1 MFRALLL
8 LLSVSSLLVPGAVS
22 AWTLDE
28 ALMPENVSLTFTH
41 RTRYEGLDDPFRTAN
56 AGQSYTDI
64 LVHRTLIHG
73 RVTLPGRV
81 TIGAELQDSRAH
93 LTSDSIRNNTIQN
106 ALEILQA
113 YAAIEADVSD
123 GHLLAR
129 GGRITMDV
137 GSRRFVARN
146 RYRNTI
152 NGFTGLDF
160 DWHEGEGGD
169 ALNVRAFFTLPVE
182 RAPNPTVRANRS
194 RRLREDRIV
203 MDEESFDVLFWGLF
217 VARDLGALPLGIDL
231 RGEAYLF
238 GLHESDA
245 PDRPTRN
252 RQLFTPGFRLFSKPA
267 KGELDV
273 TLEAALQVGQS
284 RASTTSTRELDHLA
298 WFVHQ
303 TTGYTFD
310 APWSPRL
317 AFQFDFASGDS
328 NPLDGNNNR
337 FDTLFGARRFD
348 FGPTGIFGPFARSNI
363 ISPGLRLQVKPSKR
377 VSSFVAA
384 RTYWLA
390 DRRDGWTTSGVRD
403 DFGESGDHVGTI
415 LELRVRWT
423 AIPDNLKLEAGYA
436 HFFKGEYVKRGFPT
450 PDTTP
455 PGLVTPANDH
465 GDSEYVYTQATL
477 SF

>member
-1 MFRALLL
+1 MFRASVLPL
-8 LLSVSSLLVPGAVS
+8 LLSLLVLPSAVS

-28 ALMPENVSLTFTH
+28 ALLPENISLTVTH
-41 RTRYEGLDDPFRTAN
+41 RTRYEGLDDPFRTAD
-56 AGQSYTDI
+56 AGKVYSDI

-73 RVTLPGRV
+73 RVTLPGKV

-93 LTSDSIRNNTIQN
+93 LARNSTSNNTIQN

-113 YAAIEADVSD
+113 YVALEGDVSN
-123 GHLLAR
+123 GTLRGR

-160 DWHEGEGGD
+160 DWHEAEGGD
-169 ALNVRAFFTLPVE
+169 DLNVRAFFTLPVE
-182 RAPNPTVRANRS
+182 RAPNATVAANRS
-194 RRLREDRIV
+194 RRLRENRIV
-203 MDEESFDVLFWGLF
+203 MDEESLDVLFWGLF
-217 VARDLGALPLGIDL
+217 VAQDLWELPMGLDL

-245 PDRPTRN
+245 SNRPTRN
-252 RQLFTPGFRLFSKPA
+252 RQLYTPGFRLFATPA
-267 KGELDV
+267 KGEFDV

-298 WFVHQ
+298 YFVHH

-310 APWSPRL
+310 AFWSPRI
-317 AFQFDFASGDS
+317 AFQFDYASGDS
-328 NPLDGNNNR
+328 NPADGNNNR
-337 FDTLFGARRFD
+337 FDTLYGARRFD
-348 FGPTGIFGPFARSNI
+348 FGPTGIFGPFARANI
-363 ISPGLRLQVKPSKR
+363 ISPGLRVQIKPSKR
-377 VSSFVAA
+377 ISSFVAA

-403 DFGESGDHVGTI
+403 GLGESGDHIGTL
-415 LELRVRWT
+415 LEVRVRWT

-436 HFFKGEYVKRGFPT
+436 HLFKGEYLKRGNPT
-450 PDTTP
+450 PNPAPNT
-455 PGLVTPANDH
+455 VAPANDH
-465 GDSEYVYTQATL
+465 GDSDYFYAQATV